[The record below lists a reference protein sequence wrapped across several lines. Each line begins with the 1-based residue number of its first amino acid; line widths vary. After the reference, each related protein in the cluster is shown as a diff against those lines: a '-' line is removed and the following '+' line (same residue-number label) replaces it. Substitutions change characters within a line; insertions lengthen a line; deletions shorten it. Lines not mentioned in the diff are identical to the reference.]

1 MVWHVKS
8 LRWGLAAVALA
19 SWGCQAEVEPLI
31 IESDIVVTVPE
42 AGTEAAQERLRE
54 LLVKGTQPGTMEPFE
69 RREVEELVLG
79 LMAPTRGSLSGH
91 RWVVKYLDMPGVD
104 FVSAELMRGEG
115 TADRRVWMQLLPMK
129 GKPLSGFEAGDLEP
143 VAGYQARGMLDHHL
157 FVRVGD
163 FDLRIV
169 ADKPETRD
177 DVYLRQI
184 LLGCR
189 LDEIAAL

>member
-1 MVWHVKS
+1 MIWHRES
-8 LRWGLAAVALA
+8 SGWGLAVLALA
-19 SWGCQAEVEPLI
+19 SWGCQADVEPLV
-31 IESDIVVTVPE
+31 IESEIVVAVPM
-42 AGTEAAQERLRE
+42 AGTPAAHQRLQE
-54 LLVKGTQPGTMEPFE
+54 LLRKGTQPGTMEPVE

-79 LMAPTRGSLSGH
+79 LMPATEGTLSGH
-91 RWVVKYLDMPGVD
+91 RWEIKYLDMPGVD

-129 GKPLSGFEAGDLEP
+129 DKPLSGFEPGDLEP
-143 VAGYQARGMLDHHL
+143 VAGYRARGMLDHHL

-177 DVYLRQI
+177 DAYLRQI

-189 LDEIAAL
+189 LDEIASL

>member
-1 MVWHVKS
+1 MIWSGRNSRCV
-8 LRWGLAAVALA
+8 LAALALA
-19 SWGCQAEVEPLI
+19 SWGCQTEEEPLI
-31 IESDIVVTVPE
+31 VESDIVVTVPA
-42 AGTEAAQERLRE
+42 AGTAAAHDRLQE
-54 LLVKGTQPGTMEPFE
+54 LLHKGTRPGTMEPVE

-79 LMAPTRGSLSGH
+79 LMSPTEGILSGH
-91 RWVVKYLDMPGVD
+91 RWEIKYLDMPGVD

-129 GKPLSGFEAGDLEP
+129 GKPLSGFEPGDLEP
-143 VAGYQARGMLDHHL
+143 VAGYSARGMVDHHL

-177 DVYLRQI
+177 DAYLRQI

-189 LDEIAAL
+189 LDDIAAL